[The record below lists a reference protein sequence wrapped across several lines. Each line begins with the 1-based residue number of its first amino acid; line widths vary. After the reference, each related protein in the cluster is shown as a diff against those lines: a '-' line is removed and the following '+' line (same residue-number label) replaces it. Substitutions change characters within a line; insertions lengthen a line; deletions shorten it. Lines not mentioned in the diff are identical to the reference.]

1 MNRTTHEAK
10 NLKHITN
17 RGDIISTSDNS
28 LRGIKNSK
36 SGVIASKTL
45 QFDNQG
51 DETMRLQ
58 NIENKLKLQI
68 GKLETNF
75 DDQRSSND
83 EQNEINKNK
92 MLVISESLVDFTS
105 EFPKF
110 SLFLNQIKMLY
121 DSAIQEFVLKQKTK

>member
-1 MNRTTHEAK
+1 M
-10 NLKHITN
+10 KHITN